1 MLVIEISIIRV
12 IRYRS
17 GNSLGLSFGKGVP
30 EMPIYEYHCS
40 QCKHE
45 FEKLVFNS
53 SEKIVCPKCK
63 SKKVGRM
70 MSAFAFS
77 SGGKFKSTA
86 SSSCGSCAATSCS
99 TCNK

>member
-1 MLVIEISIIRV
+1 
-12 IRYRS
+12 
-17 GNSLGLSFGKGVP
+17 
-30 EMPIYEYHCS
+30 MPIYEFVCD

-53 SEKIVCPKCK
+53 SEKIGCPKCNG
-63 SKKVGRM
+63 KKVSRK

-86 SSSCGSCAATSCS
+86 SSSCGSCSSGSCS
-99 TCNK
+99 SCGK